1 MGLFGHKT
9 LKSEKVEIP
18 WVYVYATAEAGRDNA
33 QQWAANVARSFIT
46 YFAELESGSLTLWL
60 GNLPG
65 PDSSIMFRPPGGGKF
80 TIAHLPDGPSTMT
93 STLPEY
99 VAGYAFFF
107 SEVPFLSPVSS
118 TGIKRM
124 LNSLLTAQAN
134 TPATAVRI
142 AMQ

>member
-1 MGLFGHKT
+1 MGLFGR
-9 LKSEKVEIP
+9 KSFKEETAELP

-33 QQWAANVARSFIT
+33 QQWAANVARSFNT
-46 YFAELESGSLTLWL
+46 YFAELESGPLTLWL

-65 PDSSIMFRPPGGGKF
+65 PDSSIMLRPPGGGKF
-80 TIAHLPDGPSTMT
+80 TIAHLPDGKNTMT

-99 VAGYAFFF
+99 LSGYAFFF
-107 SEVPFLSPVSS
+107 AEMPFLSPVSS

-124 LNSLLTAQAN
+124 MNSLLASQAT

-142 AMQ
+142 VMQ